1 MPAQSVGAVDQV
13 APTAGAPIAPRGGPG
28 ASGSDIDRYQE
39 LTDIGGRPGA
49 PASPEELERAYRH
62 YCNAARSGSTD
73 ALVRLG
79 WMHLNGL
86 GVRQDDAIAGALL
99 RRAAAYGS
107 QLAGQLLLMVRGG
120 DARLPDCLGD
130 RALAQVD
137 VEPARP
143 VGRDPARIA
152 RPLRFG
158 ARPASVERQRLAATV
173 IGLAAEFKL
182 DPRLVMALIG
192 TESNFDPTARS
203 PKNAYG
209 LMQLIPETAARFR
222 VEDVLD
228 PVQNLR
234 GGMAYLSWLLSYY
247 RGDVILALAA
257 YNAGERAVDRYKGV
271 PPYPETM
278 AYVQRIR
285 ALYPLD
291 RHRFDPRLTIASP
304 AVGGPAPTQ
313 TAGLDP
319 AARPVPD

>member
-13 APTAGAPIAPRGGPG
+13 APTAGAPIAPRGHD

-39 LTDIGGRPGA
+39 LTEIAGKPGA

-62 YCNAARSGSTD
+62 YCTAARAGSTD

-86 GVRQDDAIAGALL
+86 GVRQDDAVAGALL
-99 RRAAAYGS
+99 RRASAYGS

-120 DARLPDCLGD
+120 EERMPDCLGD
-130 RALAQVD
+130 RALAKVD

-143 VGRDPARIA
+143 VGHASVRVAN
-152 RPLRFG
+152 PLQFSTT
-158 ARPASVERQRLAATV
+158 PASVERQRLAATV
-173 IGLAAEFKL
+173 IGIAAEYKL
-182 DPRLVMALIG
+182 DPRLVMALIA
-192 TESNFDPTARS
+192 TESNFDPNARS
-203 PKNAYG
+203 PRNAYG

-222 VEDVLD
+222 VTDVLD

-278 AYVQRIR
+278 AYVQRIQ
-285 ALYPLD
+285 ALYPID
-291 RHRFDPRLTIASP
+291 RHGFNPRLTTASP
-304 AVGGPAPTQ
+304 AVGAPAPTQ
-313 TAGLDP
+313 TAELATATG
-319 AARPVPD
+319 PVPD